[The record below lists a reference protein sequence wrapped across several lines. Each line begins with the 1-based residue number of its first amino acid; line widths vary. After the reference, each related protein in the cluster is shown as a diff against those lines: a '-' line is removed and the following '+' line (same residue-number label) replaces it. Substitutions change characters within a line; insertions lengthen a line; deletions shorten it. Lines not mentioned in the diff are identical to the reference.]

1 MKIRDAKIAICKN
14 QLNDEKFADTT
25 RVHETVQI
33 SHTHMSLPCANL
45 CTWRTEARNT
55 WLLGVKLFRKLRVIR
70 RYSRKVHDRRTE
82 REQSYIKCK
91 SRSSASSEIIERS
104 YAKIPRQDINF
115 YGMLNEI
122 LIASLS
128 LFFLRLTYLMDFN

>member
-1 MKIRDAKIAICKN
+1 MKIRDAKITICKN

-25 RVHETVQI
+25 RARETVQI
-33 SHTHMSLPCANL
+33 SHAHMCLPCANL

-82 REQSYIKCK
+82 REQSYIKYK
-91 SRSSASSEIIERS
+91 SRSSASK
-104 YAKIPRQDINF
+104 AKLSRDLMQKF
-115 YGMLNEI
+115 LGKI
-122 LIASLS
+122 LI
-128 LFFLRLTYLMDFN
+128 FMEMC